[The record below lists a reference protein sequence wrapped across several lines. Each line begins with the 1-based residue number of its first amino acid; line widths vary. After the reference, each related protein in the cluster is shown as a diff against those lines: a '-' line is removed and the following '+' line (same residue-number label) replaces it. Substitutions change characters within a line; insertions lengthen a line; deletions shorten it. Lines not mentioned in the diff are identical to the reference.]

1 MNGSL
6 CCTAEIEVT
15 FYIKYT
21 LIQTIKKQNISMELG
36 YGKGRVGSYMW
47 PCIYVLKAFWKK
59 NFMGGSNL
67 GVYIV
72 SVWYNW

>member
-47 PCIYVLKAFWKK
+47 PCIYVLKAF
-59 NFMGGSNL
+59 
-67 GVYIV
+67 
-72 SVWYNW
+72 